1 MEKASEF
8 MRKGLEFVKK
18 HKIGL
23 LVVSV
28 LILIIIGT
36 ECYKHSKRSEVKIS
50 VTDNGEIEITNT
62 KDRDLRDV
70 EVIIKNKSGQSR
82 IYSEEELKSG
92 KSFKIDTDIEY
103 VEGINVKL
111 PKHYAILSIVL
122 ILVFYF
128 LVLPK
133 KKKRY
138 IVLGT
143 VVLLI
148 MIFNLGRYNQ
158 GHLDDYI
165 INYLSKSIKVGNE
178 RLEVIVL
185 YSNLDSRIAFIDSN
199 GNGYPDCVEYMD
211 IVRDTDGDGIPDYFE
226 VCFTNTSPV
235 LVDTFGNGLGDAL
248 NDTDGDGVN
257 NIEELKLGSNPYL
270 EDSDNDG
277 LTDKEEFELGTDVN
291 YEDTD
296 EDGLDDKTEVDNGYD
311 PLTYNEEFKITKN
324 WKDKVFLEIVASG
337 EVISGTRLD
346 ASDDVLLELELGNLP
361 YESIDLDIPGE
372 FTSAKLMFD
381 ISNINKNDLENLGI
395 YYYNEETQEIEEQK
409 SYLEGDKF
417 VIELEHSSIYML
429 LNKLRLGKLAKSI
442 VKYED
447 IINKGKDIAI
457 VLDISYS
464 LNDIEFNL
472 FDSLSNLIDGLT
484 LNDNNRIGLVT
495 FTKSVNTLNNLT
507 DNTRELSNNIKN
519 IEIDS
524 GFNEDSGTD
533 ISNAVYTTIDD
544 MLSGSK
550 NRGYMLLVSDGCTFD
565 NDHKREEV
573 IDFAKKN
580 NITVYTICMRA
591 VGRTYMLDI
600 ANQTGGKCYEL
611 YNPKKMEERLN
622 ELHIELFDREM
633 DSNSDGL
640 SDYVTKLI
648 CDDKLVTKL
657 GYNVFRQHKFEDVQ
671 SSKDID
677 NDNILNGKEFTIIN
691 DNDMA
696 YVKLLSSPI
705 ITDTDKD
712 GIPDNSDNTPLKV
725 GIDGG
730 IVGELILAVNNK
742 ADKTFFKAG
751 ESGGLIYQLYG
762 VTSNAVFS
770 ALGESM
776 KSSIGDDLAEISGN
790 SYVFDIGHSWI
801 TFKSYISTEI
811 DNSTYI
817 TKYNPVHRNSI
828 INKHIID
835 VGSYTTF
842 GLYPH
847 EKGDNTYS
855 VDGGIFLNRELS
867 NYEAYKGYTYSIHCK
882 ISADELDDFI
892 QFSNKYN
899 HKYNGYTN
907 NCTTFSVKAWNK
919 VTHDNIVANYR
930 KKLIYRL
937 STEINRLGASWIRY
951 YLNEIYGYVYTP
963 FILKFEILKRA
974 NCYYNLI
981 EDIENY
987 INVNNIEV
995 IKIDAK

>member
-8 MRKGLEFVKK
+8 MRKRLEFVKK
-18 HKIGL
+18 HKIDL

-70 EVIIKNKSGQSR
+70 EVIIKNRSGQSR

-92 KSFKIDTDIEY
+92 KSFKIDTDIKY

-111 PKHYAILSIVL
+111 PRHYAILSVVL

-128 LVLPK
+128 LALPK

-138 IVLGT
+138 IVLGIF
-143 VVLLI
+143 VLLI

-158 GHLDDYI
+158 KHLDDYI
-165 INYLSKSIKVGNE
+165 INYLSKNIKVGNE

-248 NDTDGDGVN
+248 NDTDGDGIN

-429 LNKLRLGKLAKSI
+429 LNKLRLEKLAKSI

-464 LNDIEFNL
+464 LDDIEFNL

-495 FTKSVNTLNNLT
+495 FTKSVNTLSNLT

-600 ANQTGGKCYEL
+600 ANQTGGKCYEI

-677 NDNILNGKEFTIIN
+677 NDNIINGKEFTIVN

-712 GIPDNSDNTPLKV
+712 GIPDDSDNTPLKV

-730 IVGELILAVNNK
+730 IVGELILAANNSGDE
-742 ADKTFFKAG
+742 AFVKAG
-751 ESGGLIYQLYG
+751 EIGGTLFQKIG
-762 VTSNAVFS
+762 VIGNVMYISILQSFFTKYKDIKVENGSF
-770 ALGESM
+770 
-776 KSSIGDDLAEISGN
+776 IGDM
-790 SYVFDIGHSWI
+790 GHSWI
-801 TFKSYISTEI
+801 TFKSYVDTEI
-811 DNSTYI
+811 DSTKFI
-817 TKYNPVHRNSI
+817 KKYNPVYTKNTSNMHRV
-828 INKHIID
+828 D
-835 VGSYTTF
+835 LGSYTTF
-842 GLYPH
+842 GLFPSKMNVVY
-847 EKGDNTYS
+847 DRN
-855 VDGGIFLNRELS
+855 GGIFLNREIS
-867 NYEAYKGYTYSIHCK
+867 NYEAYEDNTFSISYK
-882 ISADELDDFI
+882 ITEDELKDFI
-892 QFSNKYN
+892 NFSKNHNNVYN
-899 HKYNGYTN
+899 LFSN
-907 NCTTFSVKAWNK
+907 NCTNFSVKAWNK
-919 VTHDNIVANYR
+919 ITHDNIKATVDFNIIR
-930 KKLIYRL
+930 SLITISRTTSQDISVL
-937 STEINRLGASWIRY
+937 IDIISEN
-951 YLNEIYGYVYTP
+951 VYFP
-963 FILKFEILKRA
+963 QILKFEIIGRE
-974 NCYYNLI
+974 NCYYKLI
-981 EDIENY
+981 ADIEQYVKN
-987 INVNNIEV
+987 NNITLID
-995 IKIDAK
+995 IK